1 MSVTLRAH
9 AKINLT
15 LDVLARRP
23 DGYHEVEMIMQSIE
37 LHDTLNF
44 NIAQKDITLMVTGL
58 PVPEGADNLVL
69 KAAHLLREF
78 SGTELG
84 ATISLNKKIPV
95 AAGLAGGSTDAAAT
109 MLGLNQLWN
118 LGLQRDDLMGLA
130 LQLGADVSFCLL
142 GGTAIARGIGE
153 VLSPLASAPR
163 FGVVLVK
170 PSFGIST
177 KDVYQNLSLDNLGLR
192 PNTSAMVRALGEGNL
207 KQVAG
212 ELVNVLESVT
222 IQIKPELNEL
232 KTKLK
237 KAGCQ
242 GVLMSGSGPTIFGLT
257 ADMKSAVEVAKGLDL
272 PDCQVLVTGMI

>member
-23 DGYHEVEMIMQSIE
+23 DGYHEVEMIMQSIG

-44 NIAQKDITLMVTGL
+44 NIAQRDITLMVTGL

-78 SGTELG
+78 SGTKLG

-130 LQLGADVSFCLL
+130 LQLGLMCPSACLAAL
-142 GGTAIARGIGE
+142 Q
-153 VLSPLASAPR
+153 SP
-163 FGVVLVK
+163 GVLVK
-170 PSFGIST
+170 
-177 KDVYQNLSLDNLGLR
+177 SLV
-192 PNTSAMVRALGEGNL
+192 P
-207 KQVAG
+207 
-212 ELVNVLESVT
+212 
-222 IQIKPELNEL
+222 
-232 KTKLK
+232 
-237 KAGCQ
+237 
-242 GVLMSGSGPTIFGLT
+242 
-257 ADMKSAVEVAKGLDL
+257 
-272 PDCQVLVTGMI
+272 